1 MGKKKPFL
9 LIILDGFG
17 LREEREYN
25 AVKLAATPCL
35 DRLWAEY
42 PHTRLTASGTE
53 VGLPDGQMGNSEVG
67 HLNIGSGRIVYQE
80 LTRISKAIKDGVF
93 FENKVLLSALRQ
105 VKEKKSA
112 LHLIGLL
119 SDGGVHSHIEHLF
132 ALLKMAKKEGA
143 AKVYVHALL
152 DGRDTPPQSGLS
164 FVERLESEI
173 KTTGVG
179 EIATVAGRYYAMDRD
194 NRWERVERAYRT
206 LALGEGERA
215 KSAVSGVK
223 ASYAAGL
230 TDEFVLPFCV
240 AASSFGGMK
249 AEDGVIFYNF
259 RADRA
264 REITH
269 AIALA
274 NFTAFPRPDGLLP
287 KNYVCM
293 TEYDAT
299 FRLPVAFSPEEIKET
314 LGEVI
319 AARGLRQLRIAETE
333 KYAHVT
339 FFFNGGAETPN
350 KGEDRALIPSPKVAT
365 YDLKPEMSAPAVT
378 EKALEMIRREIY
390 DIIIINYANSDM
402 VGHTG
407 VLDAAIKA
415 VEAVDASVGAV
426 VRAALDRGG
435 VACVSADHGNAE
447 QMRED
452 DGIEPHTAH
461 TTNKVPFILA
471 GGEYKG
477 AKLREGIL
485 ADIAPTVLQI
495 MGIDKPAQMSGSSLI
510 VKN

>member
-152 DGRDTPPQSGLS
+152 DGRDTPPRSGLS

-230 TDEFVLPFCV
+230 TDEFGLPFCG

-274 NFTAFPRPDGLLP
+274 NFTASSTQP
-287 KNYVCM
+287 
-293 TEYDAT
+293 
-299 FRLPVAFSPEEIKET
+299 
-314 LGEVI
+314 
-319 AARGLRQLRIAETE
+319 LRIPTQI
-333 KYAHVT
+333 
-339 FFFNGGAETPN
+339 
-350 KGEDRALIPSPKVAT
+350 ALIPARPTSPMASI
-365 YDLKPEMSAPAVT
+365 PIFAPPPSFPRSASSGSFTSVRTKSPVT
-378 EKALEMIRREIY
+378 EPRSPSLCSLRPGSK
-390 DIIIINYANSDM
+390 
-402 VGHTG
+402 
-407 VLDAAIKA
+407 
-415 VEAVDASVGAV
+415 
-426 VRAALDRGG
+426 
-435 VACVSADHGNAE
+435 
-447 QMRED
+447 
-452 DGIEPHTAH
+452 PF
-461 TTNKVPFILA
+461 VPFSMMKAESLFRPFSSTPVLA
-471 GGEYKG
+471 V
-477 AKLREGIL
+477 R
-485 ADIAPTVLQI
+485 TVTSAI
-495 MGIDKPAQMSGSSLI
+495 
-510 VKN
+510 